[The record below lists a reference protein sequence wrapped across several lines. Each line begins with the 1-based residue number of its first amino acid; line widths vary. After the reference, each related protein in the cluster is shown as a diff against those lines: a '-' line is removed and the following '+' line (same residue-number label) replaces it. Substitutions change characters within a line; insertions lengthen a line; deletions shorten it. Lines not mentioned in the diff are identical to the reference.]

1 MPINIQACAFV
12 SVSDVLSPHLTT
24 QGERDLFWSSISD
37 NAPFS
42 WEDNNRSIVIFPG
55 KRMVTASSLANHCQ
69 DRLDGDPYFDDLL
82 QSMRSL
88 GELYIDLET

>member
-1 MPINIQACAFV
+1 
-12 SVSDVLSPHLTT
+12 
-24 QGERDLFWSSISD
+24 
-37 NAPFS
+37 
-42 WEDNNRSIVIFPG
+42 
-55 KRMVTASSLANHCQ
+55 MVTASSLANHCQ